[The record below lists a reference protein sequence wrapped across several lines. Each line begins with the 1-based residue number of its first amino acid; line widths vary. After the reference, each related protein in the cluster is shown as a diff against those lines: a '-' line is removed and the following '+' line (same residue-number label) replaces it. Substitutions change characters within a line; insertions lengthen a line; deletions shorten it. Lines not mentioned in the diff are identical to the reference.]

1 METVDATIVF
11 LPRFTTLVGPG
22 EFFTLPL
29 DVSRYAGAQFQ
40 VFLGGLSNGSFTV
53 YLEESLD
60 ADTWVL
66 GPATPEGVVLGAG
79 ETRFFSYGFRLRWF
93 RLKVKLLGGTDSLA
107 TCWAEGL
114 LRGGGGGVWAL
125 PKRETPAGSGP
136 TATAAGAAAARTG
149 ESVAPPQPAAPWD
162 RFAGGKSSPMPDML
176 STGKALSPQEMMA
189 FALEKLAQ
197 AGKK

>member
-1 METVDATIVF
+1 M
-11 LPRFTTLVGPG
+11 
-22 EFFTLPL
+22 
-29 DVSRYAGAQFQ
+29 
-40 VFLGGLSNGSFTV
+40 
-53 YLEESLD
+53 
-60 ADTWVL
+60 
-66 GPATPEGVVLGAG
+66 
-79 ETRFFSYGFRLRWF
+79 
-93 RLKVKLLGGTDSLA
+93 
-107 TCWAEGL
+107 
-114 LRGGGGGVWAL
+114 
-125 PKRETPAGSGP
+125 P